1 LFIMPK
7 RESSEKKTVR
17 KRPPVL
23 TVQTEDYLE
32 RIQELLDRKGYA
44 RVSDIADEL
53 NLTPSTVSNMVRRLA
68 SQYLIEF
75 ENYRGLRLTNK
86 GRVVAHRIQ
95 ARHAILTEFLQA
107 LGINAADVSR
117 DVEGIEHH
125 ISRSTLEAIGALTK
139 ALRKHPNVLAEVLKR
154 GRSG

>member
-1 LFIMPK
+1 MPK
-7 RESSEKKTVR
+7 RESPTKKTP
-17 KRPPVL
+17 KRLPAL

-68 SQYLIEF
+68 GQDLIEF

-86 GRVVAHRIQ
+86 GHAVAHRIQ
-95 ARHAILTEFLQA
+95 ARHAILTEFFQV
-107 LGINAADVSR
+107 LGINAADASQ

-125 ISRSTLEAIGALTK
+125 ISRSTLEAIAALTK
-139 ALRKHPNVLAEVLKR
+139 ALRKHPLVLAEVLKS

>member
-1 LFIMPK
+1 MPK
-7 RESSEKKTVR
+7 REPRKKIAR
-17 KRPPVL
+17 KGPPAL

-68 SQYLIEF
+68 SQDLIEF

-86 GRVVAHRIQ
+86 GRTVAHRIQ

-107 LGINAADVSR
+107 LGISAADVCQ

-125 ISRSTLEAIGALTK
+125 ISRSTLEAIVALTK
-139 ALRKHPNVLAEVLKR
+139 ALRKHPIILAEVLKR
-154 GRSG
+154 VRPG

>member
-1 LFIMPK
+1 MPK
-7 RESSEKKTVR
+7 RGSSNSKTAR
-17 KRPPVL
+17 KRLPAL
-23 TVQTEDYLE
+23 SVQTEDYLE

-53 NLTPSTVSNMVRRLA
+53 DLMPSTVSNMVRRLA
-68 SQYLIEF
+68 GQDLIEF

-95 ARHAILTEFLQA
+95 ARHAILAEFFEV
-107 LGINAADVSR
+107 LGINPVDASQ

-125 ISRSTLEAIGALTK
+125 ISRSTLDAIDALTK
-139 ALRKHPNVLAEVLKR
+139 VLRKYPIVLAEVLKR
-154 GRSG
+154 GRSD

>member
-1 LFIMPK
+1 MPK
-7 RESSEKKTVR
+7 RESPKKKTAR
-17 KRPPVL
+17 KRPPAL
-23 TVQTEDYLE
+23 TVQTEVYLE

-68 SQYLIEF
+68 SQDLIEF
-75 ENYRGLRLTNK
+75 ENYRGLRLTTK
-86 GRVVAHRIQ
+86 GRAVAHRIQ

-107 LGINAADVSR
+107 LGVNPADVGQ

-125 ISRSTLEAIGALTK
+125 ISRSTLEAIDALTK
-139 ALRKHPNVLAEVLKR
+139 ALRKYPLVLAEVLKR
-154 GRSG
+154 GHSG

>member
-1 LFIMPK
+1 MPK
-7 RESSEKKTVR
+7 RESPKKKTDR
-17 KRPPVL
+17 KRPPAL

-68 SQYLIEF
+68 SQDLIEF
-75 ENYRGLRLTNK
+75 ENYRGLRLTTK
-86 GRVVAHRIQ
+86 GRAVAHRIQ

-107 LGINAADVSR
+107 LGVNPADVGQ

-125 ISRSTLEAIGALTK
+125 ISRSTLEAIDALTK
-139 ALRKHPNVLAEVLKR
+139 ALRKYPLVLAEVLKR
-154 GRSG
+154 GHSG

>member
-1 LFIMPK
+1 MPK
-7 RESSEKKTVR
+7 GESLNRKTARKKA
-17 KRPPVL
+17 PAL

-68 SQYLIEF
+68 GQDLIEF

-86 GRVVAHRIQ
+86 GRAVAHRIQ
-95 ARHAILTEFLQA
+95 ARHAILTEFLEV
-107 LGINAADVSR
+107 LGVDAADVGQ

-139 ALRKHPNVLAEVLKR
+139 ALRKHPLVLAEVLKR
-154 GRSG
+154 GTSG